1 MKSWHNSLITG
12 AGFIQQ
18 SYVVGWMP
26 ILQRCTLSS
35 MNSDEIMANK
45 AVEKQKEGEGEKVY
59 RSLLAAFLA
68 KF

>member
-1 MKSWHNSLITG
+1 
-12 AGFIQQ
+12 
-18 SYVVGWMP
+18 MP
-26 ILQRCTLSS
+26 ILRRCTLSS

-45 AVEKQKEGEGEKVY
+45 AVEKQKEGGGEKVY